1 MLSLHSKQE
10 LLHANR
16 PRYRKANKFEKQHIL
31 DEFVAAT
38 LYHRN
43 YAIRVLNQAVHT
55 RTPHLVRP

>member
-1 MLSLHSKQE
+1 MLSQHSKQE

-38 LYHRN
+38 L
-43 YAIRVLNQAVHT
+43 
-55 RTPHLVRP
+55 